1 MVFNVFQLGINT
13 LKVCYKILNHSP
25 RILHAEAHAHL
36 LISRLQYVVHI
47 LHINIE
53 SVDTQGQSK
62 IGTCTPL

>member
-13 LKVCYKILNHSP
+13 LKVSHKIFNHSP
-25 RILHAEAHAHL
+25 RILYAESDAHL

-53 SVDTQGQSK
+53 SVDA
-62 IGTCTPL
+62 